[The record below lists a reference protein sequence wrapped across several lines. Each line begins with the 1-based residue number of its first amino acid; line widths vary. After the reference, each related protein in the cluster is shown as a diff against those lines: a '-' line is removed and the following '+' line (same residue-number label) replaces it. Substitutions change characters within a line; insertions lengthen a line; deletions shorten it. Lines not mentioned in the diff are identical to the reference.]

1 MSDVRS
7 HVLERILGR
16 PEGGD
21 AKDVRSH
28 SKEWQATSQ
37 ALDLHV
43 ESRDGKTVEGFPWQL
58 HAGYKWQDIGNQ
70 ERLRILF
77 GNRAVEIEGHN
88 LLVLVD
94 EIREGQLNG
103 IRELTKPEA
112 QLLGDDNPKEEP
124 IITGIRCYPDFDAM
138 FGEITGEQDNHETRH
153 ARRA

>member
-16 PEGGD
+16 PDGIDPKE
-21 AKDVRSH
+21 VRSH
-28 SKEWQATSQ
+28 SKEWQSTAQ
-37 ALDLHV
+37 ALDLHA
-43 ESRDGKTVEGFPWQL
+43 ESRDGKTVEGFPWAM

-77 GNRAVEIEGHN
+77 GNRAIEIEGHN

-103 IRELTKPEA
+103 IRELTNPEA
-112 QLLGDDNPKEEP
+112 ELLEEENPKEEP

-138 FGEITGEQDNHETRH
+138 FDEIKGEQDEQHTRH